1 MYFRNV
7 EKLHSLLDRLL
18 TEGNES
24 KGLKAQADSSS
35 ESQEGKTKTENPA
48 TAPKSKEFAGMVDEL
63 RSLMDDQ
70 KGLISQ
76 LITEL
81 SSSEKENSL
90 LKNQVSLRN
99 ILYI

>member
-1 MYFRNV
+1 M
-7 EKLHSLLDRLL
+7 EKLHSLLDRLV

-24 KGLKAQADSSS
+24 RGLKAQTDSST
-35 ESQEGKTKTENPA
+35 ETQEGQANTETPA
-48 TAPKSKEFAGMVDEL
+48 TAAKSKEFAGMVEEL

-70 KGLISQ
+70 KDLISQ

-90 LKNQVSLRN
+90 LKNQVN
-99 ILYI
+99 ISSALLMPSNI